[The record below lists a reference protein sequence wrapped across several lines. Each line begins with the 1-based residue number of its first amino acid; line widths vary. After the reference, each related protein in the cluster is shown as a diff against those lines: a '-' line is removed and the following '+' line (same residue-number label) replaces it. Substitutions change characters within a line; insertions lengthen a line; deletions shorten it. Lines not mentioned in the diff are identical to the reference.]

1 MLSDRIEL
9 GKSISKFLQL
19 VNLLV
24 SEFLCLLVLFLEL
37 GKLLCQIC
45 QALRRVLDLLKYVRL
60 ALLNQVVKLLFSPE
74 LIDLQLPLQLLLLFD
89 LLLSRLQVALQVE
102 QEVGLLD
109 HLKTPFQL
117 VVLFHQ
123 VYDGFIGV
131 LKLSLGNGLSTSVER
146 ASTSTCWRLI
156 PSVMALTCH

>member
-1 MLSDRIEL
+1 MLGDRIEL

-24 SEFLCLLVLFLEL
+24 SQLFRLLVLFLEL

-45 QALRRVLDLLKYVRL
+45 QALRRVLDLLEYVRL

-74 LIDLQLPLQLLLLFD
+74 LIDLQLPLQLLLLLD
-89 LLLSRLQVALQVE
+89 LLLSRLQIALQVE

-123 VYDGFIGV
+123 IHDGFIGV
-131 LKLSLGNGLSTSVER
+131 LKFSLSHRLSTSVER
-146 ASTSTCWRLI
+146 SSASTCWRLI